1 MEVSWNL
8 QKFPVLNCRSGNKAL
23 NFVRKFGEI
32 SESFLETVGVGNFL
46 LFSRKFPRNCRS
58 GYVLPLASSS
68 HLKKHLTS
76 FCAFLVPLCTANTI
90 TMVDVVQQYLG
101 PTYLH

>member
-58 GYVLPLASSS
+58 GYVLPSDSALTFE
-68 HLKKHLTS
+68 LKIKVS
-76 FCAFLVPLCTANTI
+76 
-90 TMVDVVQQYLG
+90 
-101 PTYLH
+101 